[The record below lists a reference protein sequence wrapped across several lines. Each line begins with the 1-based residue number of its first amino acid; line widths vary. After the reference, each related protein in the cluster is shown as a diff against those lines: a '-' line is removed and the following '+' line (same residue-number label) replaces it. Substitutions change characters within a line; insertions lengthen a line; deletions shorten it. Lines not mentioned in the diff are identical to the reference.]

1 MVVCHIRR
9 NALKLGTQNDILK
22 SKVPIHLATE
32 YIWESFRAQLHSIY
46 ATKTGVG
53 ARQDAVVATKKRSGK
68 KTVGR
73 KEGRKKSNQNDS
85 RNLPTPAASIEN
97 TQVSQSS
104 NFSRYTCLI
113 VATFTASASS
123 PEEKRQISQSSTLSK
138 SIDSVGGGLV
148 LCTNEINTSHMVNAF
163 MTGLMGMWRRSAIL
177 EFIPP
182 HVRQLSL
189 EFQYA
194 DP

>member
-1 MVVCHIRR
+1 VHNFTPFMQRRRVLALGKMQLWQQKKDQERKQWDARRDEKNQIRMI
-9 NALKLGTQNDILK
+9 LGTFLHLLHRSRIRK
-22 SKVPIHLATE
+22 SLNQVTFLA
-32 YIWESFRAQLHSIY
+32 I
-46 ATKTGVG
+46 
-53 ARQDAVVATKKRSGK
+53 
-68 KTVGR
+68 
-73 KEGRKKSNQNDS
+73 
-85 RNLPTPAASIEN
+85 P
-97 TQVSQSS
+97 
-104 NFSRYTCLI
+104 CLI

-189 EFQYA
+189 EIQYA